1 MIPRLRKQSEEA
13 VVGPRVLAVAN
24 QKGGV
29 GKTTTAINLAT
40 ALAACEQRVLIVD
53 LDPQGNASTG
63 VGIAREARDLD
74 SYALMIGEADI
85 VAATASQP
93 GLEKAM
99 ADAVKWTKAALAAG
113 LPVLTCGNGGSASD
127 AEHIAGELV
136 GRFLKERRG
145 LNVISLVSNPAV
157 LSAWA
162 NDYAYASIFSRQVE
176 AHGRP
181 GGVLIALSTS
191 GNSANVVQ
199 AADEARKQQMKV
211 IAFTGEGGGKVGPLA
226 HALLTVPSNH
236 TPRVQEGH
244 LALYHY
250 LCEMVEAEVAEG
262 DSR

>member
-1 MIPRLRKQSEEA
+1 MRRPK
-13 VVGPRVLAVAN
+13 
-24 QKGGV
+24 
-29 GKTTTAINLAT
+29 
-40 ALAACEQRVLIVD
+40 ALKL
-53 LDPQGNASTG
+53 STYLT
-63 VGIAREARDLD
+63 E
-74 SYALMIGEADI
+74 SADI

-250 LCEMVEAEVAEG
+250 LCEMVEAQISEG
-262 DSR
+262 